1 MSRESEAE
9 PAGGTQLPGV
19 LPEALFAELVA
30 FRRDVHMHPELGNQE
45 FRTTAAIKAR
55 LEKAGLKPRVLSGGT
70 GLVCDIG
77 VEEDTPGVRAGA
89 GAATTRQAPG
99 ATTTALTA
107 PGTQTPATATSTAP
121 GARAPLAAAP
131 PAPGVKA
138 PALAASG
145 APGTS
150 ASPDAAPP
158 APGIEAPGIQ
168 PPGIFALRADIDAL
182 PIPDTKA
189 TCAYRSTVPDRA
201 HACGHDVHTT
211 VVLGAGLVLAELHRQ
226 GRLPRPVRLIFQPA
240 EEILPGGAADAIEDG
255 VLDGVGRI
263 IAVHCDP
270 RVDAGKIG
278 LREGAI
284 TSACDRLEIALDGP
298 GGHTARP
305 HLTTDLVTA
314 AARVVVDVPALV
326 GRRVDTRA
334 GLAVTWGRIEC
345 GHAPN
350 VIPQHAELSG
360 TVRCLDIE
368 AWRAAPDIVVA
379 AIDEVA
385 NMHHAKSE
393 INYVRGVPPV
403 VNDPEVTGLL
413 RDAMTARR
421 GADSVEG
428 TEQSLGGEDFSWYLE
443 QVPGA
448 MARLGVRTP
457 GERTVRDLHQGN
469 FDADEHAI
477 TVGVELFTA
486 AALLDAATRTA

>member
-1 MSRESEAE
+1 M
-9 PAGGTQLPGV
+9 
-19 LPEALFAELVA
+19 
-30 FRRDVHMHPELGNQE
+30 
-45 FRTTAAIKAR
+45 
-55 LEKAGLKPRVLSGGT
+55 
-70 GLVCDIG
+70 
-77 VEEDTPGVRAGA
+77 
-89 GAATTRQAPG
+89 
-99 ATTTALTA
+99 
-107 PGTQTPATATSTAP
+107 
-121 GARAPLAAAP
+121 
-131 PAPGVKA
+131 
-138 PALAASG
+138 
-145 APGTS
+145 
-150 ASPDAAPP
+150 
-158 APGIEAPGIQ
+158 
-168 PPGIFALRADIDAL
+168 
-182 PIPDTKA
+182 
-189 TCAYRSTVPDRA
+189 
-201 HACGHDVHTT
+201 
-211 VVLGAGLVLAELHRQ
+211 
-226 GRLPRPVRLIFQPA
+226 
-240 EEILPGGAADAIEDG
+240 
-255 VLDGVGRI
+255 LDGVGRI

-368 AWRAAPDIVVA
+368 AWRQAPDIVVA

-421 GADSVEG
+421 GTESVEG

-486 AALLDAATRTA
+486 AALLDAATRTS

>member
-1 MSRESEAE
+1 MSLE
-9 PAGGTQLPGV
+9 PEVDLPGEAALPGT
-19 LPEALFAELVA
+19 LPEDLRAELVA
-30 FRRDVHMHPELGNQE
+30 FRRDLHMHPELGNQE

-55 LEKAGLKPRVLSGGT
+55 LEAAGLTPRVLGMGT

-77 VEEDTPGVRAGA
+77 EWDGGTPMLG
-89 GAATTRQAPG
+89 
-99 ATTTALTA
+99 
-107 PGTQTPATATSTAP
+107 
-121 GARAPLAAAP
+121 
-131 PAPGVKA
+131 
-138 PALAASG
+138 
-145 APGTS
+145 
-150 ASPDAAPP
+150 
-158 APGIEAPGIQ
+158 
-168 PPGIFALRADIDAL
+168 LRADIDAL
-182 PIPDTKA
+182 PIPDMKTE
-189 TCAYRSTVPDRA
+189 CAYRSTVPDRA

-211 VVLGAGLVLAELHRQ
+211 VVLGAGLVLAGLHRR
-226 GRLPRPVRLIFQPA
+226 GLLPRPVRLIFQPA
-240 EEILPGGAADAIEDG
+240 EEVLPGGAADAIGCG
-255 VLDGVGRI
+255 VLDGVGRM

-270 RVDAGKIG
+270 RVDAGRIG

-284 TSACDRLEIALDGP
+284 TSACDRLEIGLDGP

-326 GRRVDTRA
+326 GRRVDTRS
-334 GLAVTWGRIEC
+334 GLAITWGRIES

-360 TVRCLDIE
+360 TVRCLDLA
-368 AWRAAPDIVVA
+368 AWRQAPDMVVA

-385 NMHHAKSE
+385 NLHGAKSE

-403 VNDPEVTGLL
+403 VNDPDVTELL

-421 GADSVEG
+421 GAQSVES

-443 QVPGA
+443 HVPGA

-457 GERTVRDLHQGN
+457 GERTVRDLHQGD
-469 FDADEHAI
+469 FDADESAI

-486 AALLDAATRTA
+486 AALLDADAR